1 MRALGS
7 FLGIIITLA
16 ALLGGFGAMGGNLV
30 VLMQPWEFVIIMGT
44 AVGTFLVA
52 NPWNVVVDT
61 GLAAVQ
67 AMGGGVPKERYYL
80 DLLGAL
86 HALMRELRSKGRNEV
101 EAHID
106 DPHSSEIFKTFPNL
120 LADAAVLQFI
130 CDYVRLIIMG
140 NARTHEIQAL
150 MEEEIDTI
158 VKSSLNPYYALVV
171 VAEALPALG
180 IVAAVLGV
188 IKAMGALDQSPKL
201 LGSFIGA
208 ALVGTFAGIFLSY
221 GFVSPFAQKIKMT
234 REKRC
239 RPYIIVK
246 QRPYLHL

>member
-1 MRALGS
+1 MGS

-30 VLMQPWEFVIIMGT
+30 VLMQPWEFVIILGT

-67 AMGGGVPKERYYL
+67 AVARGVPKERYYL

-106 DPHSSEIFKTFPNL
+106 DPYSSEIFKTFPNL

-208 ALVGTFAGIFLSY
+208 ALVGTFAGIFLS
-221 GFVSPFAQKIKMT
+221 
-234 REKRC
+234 
-239 RPYIIVK
+239 
-246 QRPYLHL
+246 